1 MQLFAERAMAV
12 APWFRLSDHT
22 AAVADVCRQL
32 DGIPLA
38 IELAAARITSL
49 TPEQIAERLGD
60 RFRLLVSGIRTASRR
75 QQTLRATVDWS
86 NELLTDAERT
96 LFNRLS
102 VFAGGCT
109 LEAAEV
115 VCADAEQPGQIDGL
129 DVLQLVARLVDRSLV
144 VAETLGS
151 TTRYHM
157 FETLRQYAAER
168 LREAGEETQLRNC
181 HLDWCTAFAES
192 AGPAL
197 VGSEQAE
204 WLARLEREH
213 DNFRSALSWALQN
226 PKDAEPVLRLAG
238 ALYPL
243 WWHRDHLTEG
253 RAWLAQA
260 LDRDAGLASRSLSRR
275 RARVLVLTGAG
286 VLARSQS
293 NYGAADSALMAGV
306 SLARELNDTAAVADG
321 LFWLGSNALFLGDDQ
336 RAETLSDESLTL
348 WRQLRNQLGMSNA
361 LGTLARLAWRRGD
374 DQQTKELLQQRI
386 GYARAAGA
394 TRAIAAASV
403 DLGIRAYEQGD
414 WATAAELLRSS
425 HRAFLELDAPGMM
438 AWVLGHLAR
447 VSHARGDVLEAERQY
462 GESMTL
468 FQKVGAT
475 WGMTEC
481 LEGVARLALAT
492 DRPERAVELYA
503 CAAAVRENIGL
514 PLTRRIAS
522 ERQAALA
529 RLRSLL
535 GASRFEAEWRTGRAL
550 SLNEAISLALPRSA
564 TGGSQRS

>member
-1 MQLFAERAMAV
+1 
-12 APWFRLSDHT
+12 
-22 AAVADVCRQL
+22 
-32 DGIPLA
+32 
-38 IELAAARITSL
+38 
-49 TPEQIAERLGD
+49 
-60 RFRLLVSGIRTASRR
+60 
-75 QQTLRATVDWS
+75 
-86 NELLTDAERT
+86 
-96 LFNRLS
+96 

-168 LREAGEETQLRNC
+168 LREAGEDTQLRNC

-293 NYGAADSALMAGV
+293 DYGAADSALMAGV

-348 WRQLRNQLGMSNA
+348 WRQLRNQLGMSKA

-374 DQQTKELLQQRI
+374 DQQRKELLQQRI
-386 GYARAAGA
+386 GYAREAGA

-403 DLGIRAYEQGD
+403 DMGILAYEQGD

-492 DRPERAVELYA
+492 DRPERAVRLYG

-522 ERQAALA
+522 ERQAALTG
-529 RLRSLL
+529 LRSVL